1 MEIGT
6 DLIIL
11 LILAIGLFAVNRY
24 LNQQQAKAQTIQF
37 EALLSSQS
45 KPEVDFE
52 GRFANA
58 SAQQMERNSAQLLA
72 LADQKFQVEREKNAS
87 DLKSTKD
94 GIEHLIK
101 PIVEQLGAL
110 QDATKAMENERSK
123 AYGDIK
129 SHIQQLT
136 VRTDALGKE
145 ANNLTTALT
154 KSSGSR
160 GNWGEVSL
168 NNIFEM
174 SGLREGIDFFEQEGQ
189 QDGKRPDFIVNLP
202 GGGRIPI
209 DAKAT
214 AKHFLEAIDEEDD
227 VQRATLIAQHAKAMR
242 GRVTELKSKQY
253 RDSVGGHVEHVIMF
267 VPSEA
272 LLAVTF
278 DTQSDLHEFAM
289 KNDILIASP
298 VSILALLRTIAFQ
311 WRQSEQAENTREAL
325 AACRELYKRFATWT
339 EHYDKVGQKLG
350 QMNDHYNASVG
361 SFKNLNPQIKKLEE
375 LRINEDLGKNVLSL
389 KETTGDLRALPES
402 VALQDE

>member
-6 DLIIL
+6 DLIVI
-11 LILAIGLFAVNRY
+11 LILAVGLFAVNRY

-37 EALLSSQS
+37 EALISNQS
-45 KPEVDFE
+45 RPEVDLE

-110 QDATKAMENERSK
+110 QNATKAMENERSK

-174 SGLREGIDFFEQEGQ
+174 SGLR
-189 QDGKRPDFIVNLP
+189 
-202 GGGRIPI
+202 
-209 DAKAT
+209 KASIISN
-214 AKHFLEAIDEEDD
+214 KKDRKME
-227 VQRATLIAQHAKAMR
+227 
-242 GRVTELKSKQY
+242 S
-253 RDSVGGHVEHVIMF
+253 
-267 VPSEA
+267 A
-272 LLAVTF
+272 LT
-278 DTQSDLHEFAM
+278 
-289 KNDILIASP
+289 
-298 VSILALLRTIAFQ
+298 
-311 WRQSEQAENTREAL
+311 
-325 AACRELYKRFATWT
+325 
-339 EHYDKVGQKLG
+339 
-350 QMNDHYNASVG
+350 
-361 SFKNLNPQIKKLEE
+361 
-375 LRINEDLGKNVLSL
+375 SL
-389 KETTGDLRALPES
+389 
-402 VALQDE
+402 